1 MCITNKGL
9 IALFFVFQMEG
20 LQNLI
25 DSWKQLFREQDQSE
39 ESIDAFKR
47 KIDEDVKDL
56 GEIGRAI
63 DEAVEEKNVTQLKLD
78 EARAAL
84 KLIVNQLTTVNQS
97 SVDQSGTMAEPPI
110 MFRHERS

>member
-1 MCITNKGL
+1 M
-9 IALFFVFQMEG
+9 
-20 LQNLI
+20 
-25 DSWKQLFREQDQSE
+25 FREQDQSE